1 MQKLFATLKPF
12 NRIVEP
18 QIIDF
23 KKKLFAMLQLILCLG
38 EFVSI
43 FVCRKAKFN
52 QITKLK
58 QDQNM

>member
-1 MQKLFATLKPF
+1 MQKLYATFKHF
-12 NRIVEP
+12 NRIVEL
-18 QIIDF
+18 QIIDL
-23 KKKLFAMLQLILCLG
+23 KKKLFAMLQPMLCLG